1 MKKYSLLIAFLLIGS
16 TSLMGQ
22 DFSMEQV
29 TSYPFP
35 SELTT
40 SSGSQKMAWAFNEQG
55 KRNIYVAEA
64 PDFKP
69 RKLTDYT
76 RDDGQEISSL
86 SLSADGK
93 WLVYVRGG
101 DHGGGNANVTVNA
114 ASDPVPPKVEVWK
127 IPFKGGSP
135 QLIGEGDYPIISPDS
150 KHVAYIKD
158 NQAWLADLIEGGP
171 AKNLFTSKG
180 NTGSLEWSPD
190 GKKLL
195 FISSRGDHA
204 FVGIYENQETPIH
217 WIAPSFSRDRSARW
231 SKDGKQVVFVRT
243 PGGGGEAQSLL
254 EQRHNPWSIWVAEVS
269 SAEAKQIWK
278 APATLAGSVP
288 TTHGGFNLHWAADDR
303 IVYLSYQDGWPHLYS
318 ISASG
323 GEPLQLTKG
332 DFMLEHIML
341 SHDGRQAVF
350 AANTGSSP
358 QDLDR
363 RHIGVV
369 STDRADMQLLTDGEG
384 IEAFPFFIGKSNQIA
399 LLSGNAKQ
407 PLLPAV
413 LDLEKKGL
421 KTLGRDNLP
430 KNFPSDQFVEP
441 KQVSFMAEDGVKV
454 YGQLFEKEG
463 GGSDKP
469 AVVFVHGGPQR
480 QMLLGWSYMDY
491 YSNTY
496 ALNQYLANQGF
507 VVLSVN
513 FRMGIGYGHEFNK
526 PEGAGIAGASE
537 YQDVKAAGQ
546 YLANLSQVDRSKI
559 GIYGGSYGGYLTA
572 IALGKDSDLFAA
584 GVDIHGVHSRDGY
597 ITVPSGMEQ
606 APDLEEARK
615 VAWESS
621 PVSMLDNWSSPVLLI
636 HADDD
641 RNVSFSQSVDLAR
654 RFEQRNMPF
663 EYLVIPDDSHHW
675 MKYSNMVKVNQAT
688 ADFLIKHLIK

>member
-1 MKKYSLLIAFLLIGS
+1 MKSLPLIVALFLIGS
-16 TSLMGQ
+16 TLLMAQ
-22 DFSMEQV
+22 DFTMEQV

-35 SELTT
+35 SELTS
-40 SSGSQKMAWAFNEQG
+40 SSGSDKIAWAINRKGE
-55 KRNIYVAEA
+55 RNIWVAQA
-64 PDFKP
+64 PGYQP
-69 RKLTDYT
+69 RQLTDYT

-86 SLSADGK
+86 SISVDGK
-93 WLVYVRGG
+93 WVVYVRGG
-101 DHGGGNANVTVNA
+101 DHGGGNADIPVNA
-114 ASDPVPPKVEVWK
+114 ASDPIPPKVEVWK
-127 IPFKGGSP
+127 IPFAGGSP
-135 QLIGEGDYPIISPDS
+135 EQIAEGDNPVISPDS
-150 KHVAYIKD
+150 KRVAFIKN
-158 NQAWLADLIEGGP
+158 NQAWIAGLEDGSP
-171 AKNLFTSKG
+171 AKKLFTAKG

-195 FISSRGDHA
+195 FISSRGGHA
-204 FVGIYENQETPIH
+204 FVGIYEDQDKPLQ

-231 SKDGKQVVFVRT
+231 SRDGKQVVFVRT
-243 PGGGGEAQSLL
+243 PGGGGEAQALL
-254 EQRHNPWSIWVAEVS
+254 AQRHNPWSIWVAEVS
-269 SAEAKQIWK
+269 SLEAKQLWK
-278 APATLAGSVP
+278 APETLAGSVP

-303 IVYLSYQDGWPHLYS
+303 IVYLSYEDGWPHLYS
-318 ISASG
+318 IPASG

-332 DFMLEHIML
+332 DFMLEHISL
-341 SHDGRQAVF
+341 SPDGRQAVF

-363 RHIGVV
+363 RHIGIV
-369 STDRADMQLLTDGEG
+369 STAKADMQLLTEGEG
-384 IEAFPFFIGKSNQIA
+384 IEAYPVFIGKRQELA
-399 LLSGNAKQ
+399 LLSGNERQ
-407 PLLPAV
+407 PLLPAI
-413 LDLEKKGL
+413 LDMESKRIS
-421 KTLGRDNLP
+421 TLGRELIPED
-430 KNFPSDQFVEP
+430 FPSDSFVIP
-441 KQVSFMAEDGVKV
+441 RQVSFTAEDGIKV

-463 GGSDKP
+463 GNEDKP

-496 ALNQYLANQGF
+496 ALNQYLANMGF

-513 FRMGIGYGHEFNK
+513 FRMGIGYGYEFHK

-537 YQDVKAAGQ
+537 YRDIKAAGV
-546 YLANLSQVDRSKI
+546 YLANLPQVDPSKI

-597 ITVPSGMEQ
+597 IKIPDGIEQ
-606 APDLEEARK
+606 APDLEEARR
-615 VAWESS
+615 VAWASS
-621 PVSMLDNWSSPVLLI
+621 PVAMLDQWTSPVLFI

-641 RNVSFSQSVDLAR
+641 RNVSFSQSVDLVR

-688 ADFLIKHLIK
+688 ADFLKKHLMK